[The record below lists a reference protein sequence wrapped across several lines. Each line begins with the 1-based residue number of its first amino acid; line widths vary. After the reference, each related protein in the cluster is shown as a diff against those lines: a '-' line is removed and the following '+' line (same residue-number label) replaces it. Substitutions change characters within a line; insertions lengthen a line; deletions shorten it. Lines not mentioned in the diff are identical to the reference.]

1 VTITHPCH
9 PLLGQRVEIV
19 RIRRG
24 NDPDLII
31 REPEGQHRAIAA
43 SWTDYAGGESQEVS
57 PVVPLLDLEG
67 LRQIAQLMVQYRQA
81 GRLPETVQPGRE
93 ER

>member
-1 VTITHPCH
+1 MTITHPYH
-9 PLLGQRVEIV
+9 PLHGQQVEII

-31 REPEGQHRAIAA
+31 RGPGGQHRAIAA
-43 SWTDYAGGESQEVS
+43 SWTDYAGGDQPMVS
-57 PVVPLLDLEG
+57 PPPLLDLEG
-67 LRQIAQLMVQYRQA
+67 LRQIAQLMVAYRQA
-81 GRLPETVQPGRE
+81 GRLPDIGQPDGE